1 MTAHEFNCPKCG
13 GVVTIS
19 PDDEITIHCPYC
31 NSLIEIPEQFRHN
44 PQETVAQLLDQ
55 LQVID
60 SSQGKKSRKSA
71 ILAVSILGVV
81 LIGVFTLIAIASSK
95 KSTGQENSLSMVEVT
110 AETVEP
116 PTITPT
122 LNFAY
127 AVLPFGGSGNGE
139 GLFNNPRYIDADGLG
154 NIYVADYDNGRV
166 QRFNTNGDYQNGW
179 SASDS
184 GEIIHG
190 MAASYTGNVFVAVG
204 NYLNKY
210 DGTSGQLISS
220 ITAYGGGEYGDLT
233 TTIDGNLLAVW
244 YEGRNGM
251 YMSGDPGH
259 REDLVMFDPDLNI
272 LSTKEAFVS
281 SLTGDAQIEILLA
294 VDGNGTIYAYSRPTI
309 FMFDKGL
316 NFADRFTPSEGAP
329 GAFSWVSDIA
339 VDGQGR
345 IYVLESYTIHVFDS
359 NFGFIDDIPLEKN
372 ANAFAIDAQNNI
384 WVLSSD
390 QVQKYQLRQ

>member
-19 PDDEITIHCPYC
+19 PDDEISIHCPYC
-31 NSLIEIPEQFRHN
+31 NSLIEIPEQFRNN
-44 PQETVAQLLDQ
+44 PQEVVEHLLDQ

-60 SSQGKKSRKSA
+60 NSQAKTSRKAA
-71 ILAVSILGVV
+71 ILVVSILGVV

-95 KSTGQENSLSMVEVT
+95 KSIGQENSLSLVEVT

-154 NIYVADYDNGRV
+154 NIYVADYDNGRI

-190 MAASYTGNVFVAVG
+190 MAVSYTGFVYVSVG
-204 NYLNKY
+204 SFIKKF
-210 DGTSGQLISS
+210 DGQSGQFITS
-220 ITAYGGGEYGDLT
+220 IQANGEEEYGDLA
-233 TTIDGNLLAVW
+233 TTIDGNLVAVW
-244 YEGRNGM
+244 YEGRWGV
-251 YMSGDPGH
+251 YDSADPGH
-259 REDLVMFDPDLNI
+259 RVDMVMFDPDLNI
-272 LSTKEAFVS
+272 MSTNEAFIS
-281 SLTGDAQIEILLA
+281 SLIDDTPNDILLA
-294 VDGNGTIYAYSRPTI
+294 VDGTGTIYAYNRPTI
-309 FMFDKGL
+309 FMFDKGM
-316 NFADRFTPSEGAP
+316 NFTDRFTPSEGAP

-345 IYVLESYTIHVFDS
+345 VYVLESYTIHVFDS

-390 QVQKYQLRQ
+390 QVQKYQLR